1 MKAVVNGPDGKEH
14 SVHMG
19 SYGIGPTRLA
29 AALIEAN
36 HDENGAIWP
45 EAAAPFQVGLIN
57 LKVGDAA
64 CDGACER
71 IYAALEKAGV
81 DVLYDDRDERPGA
94 KFAAMDLIGAP
105 HQVIVGPKSLAEGK
119 VEVKT
124 RRSGERELVS
134 LDAAI
139 AKLGGHAAGRCS
151 SWRARAL
158 PAPDDRDRRAE
169 RGRGPFAPFEWM
181 VAFRYLRARNAQRSI
196 SVIAG
201 FSFLG
206 IVLGVAALIVVM
218 SVMNGFRHDLM
229 DKMIGLNGHMFLQG
243 VETPLT
249 DYDAVTERVS
259 KVPGVTL
266 ALPLVEGQAFA
277 SSPYGSSGALVR
289 GIRGSDLERLPGVAG
304 HITQGSLDGFDS
316 GQGVAVGSKLAEHLS
331 LSVGDKIT
339 IIAPH
344 GAETPFGVTPRMKTY
359 TVAAIFQIGM
369 STFDN
374 TFIFMPLPEA
384 QTFFNYD
391 GQASVIEVYVADPDD
406 MDAMRRKI
414 EPAQQR
420 PMIDTDWRQL
430 NRSFFDVLAVES
442 NVMFAILT
450 LIMLVA
456 ALNIISGLIMLV
468 QDKARA
474 HRGPA
479 HDGRDAR
486 RDHAHLSH
494 HRRDD
499 RLRRHRRRP
508 RARAPRRVQRR
519 ADPQGPELDHRRQSL
534 SLRIL
539 FPVATAL
546 AGRNDRRRL
555 RRRDGADPVARG
567 DHLSV
572 LARRAARSGR
582 GAAL

>member
-1 MKAVVNGPDGKEH
+1 VTVAVAEV
-14 SVHMG
+14 
-19 SYGIGPTRLA
+19 
-29 AALIEAN
+29 
-36 HDENGAIWP
+36 
-45 EAAAPFQVGLIN
+45 AAPAPETVP
-57 LKVGDAA
+57 AT
-64 CDGACER
+64 
-71 IYAALEKAGV
+71 KAFS
-81 DVLYDDRDERPGA
+81 A
-94 KFAAMDLIGAP
+94 
-105 HQVIVGPKSLAEGK
+105 
-119 VEVKT
+119 
-124 RRSGERELVS
+124 
-134 LDAAI
+134 
-139 AKLGGHAAGRCS
+139 
-151 SWRARAL
+151 
-158 PAPDDRDRRAE
+158 
-169 RGRGPFAPFEWM
+169 FEWM

-229 DKMIGLNGHMFLQG
+229 DKMIGLNGHMFLQA

-249 DYDAVTERVS
+249 DYDAVAERVG

-289 GIRGSDLERLPGVAG
+289 GIRGSDLERLPGVGG
-304 HITQGSLDGFDS
+304 HITQGSLAGFDS
-316 GQGVAVGSKLAEHLS
+316 GQGVAIGAKLADHLS
-331 LSVGDKIT
+331 LRAGDKVT

-344 GAETPFGVTPRMKTY
+344 GAETPFGVTPRMKSY

-369 STFDN
+369 TTFDN
-374 TFIFMPLPEA
+374 TFIFMPLGEA
-384 QTFFNYD
+384 QTFFNQD

-450 LIMLVA
+450 LIVLVA

-474 HRGPA
+474 IAILRTMGATRGAIMRIFLITGATIGFVGTAVGLALGLLVA
-479 HDGRDAR
+479 HNVEPLRQG
-486 RDHAHLSH
+486 LSW
-494 HRRDD
+494 
-499 RLRRHRRRP
+499 LTGANLFP
-508 RARAPRRVQRR
+508 SEFYFLSQLPSRVETTDVV
-519 ADPQGPELDHRRQSL
+519 AVVAMALIL
-534 SLRIL
+534 SLA
-539 FPVATAL
+539 ATIYPSWRAAKL
-546 AGRNDRRRL
+546 
-555 RRRDGADPVARG
+555 DPVE
-567 DHLSV
+567 
-572 LARRAARSGR
+572 
-582 GAAL
+582 ALRYE